1 MTEYKGIGYLRR
13 KLSEKRTRVRLRYEF
28 YEMKNRTRDF
38 GISTPPD
45 LTMWQSVL
53 GWCSTAVDSLADR
66 IVFREFEDDNF
77 DLNEIFKMNNPDV
90 LFDSAV
96 LSALISSCCF
106 VYISPDADGY
116 PRLQVIDGS
125 NATGIIDPITG
136 LLEEGYAVLKR
147 DVDSGNP
154 ILEAYFTKENTV
166 YISQGTTAEE
176 VTVHSVGHPLLVPII
191 FRPDAKR
198 PFGHSRIS
206 RSCMALVGSA
216 LRTIKRSEIAAEFYA
231 YPQKYI
237 TGLSEDAEPM
247 EKWRASMSSMLMFT
261 KDDDGDNPTIGQFSQ
276 QSMEPHLSQLKMF
289 ASLFAGETG
298 LTLDDLGFATANPS
312 SSEAIKAAHENLRYT
327 ARKAQRSFG
336 SGFLNVGYLAACL
349 RDNYEYNRS
358 QLYLTKAT
366 WEPIFEPDASA
377 LSGAG
382 DALLKLQQ
390 AFPDYI
396 TDKKLRDLTG
406 I

>member
-1 MTEYKGIGYLRR
+1 MYKGPEYLRR
-13 KLSEKRTRVRLRYEF
+13 KLNAKRTRVLTRYEY
-28 YEMKNRTRDF
+28 YEMKNRVKDF
-38 GISTPPD
+38 MISTPPD
-45 LTMWQSVL
+45 LALWQSVL
-53 GWCSTAVDSLADR
+53 GWCATAVDALADR
-66 IVFREFEDDNF
+66 IVFREFEEDNF
-77 DLNEIFKMNNPDV
+77 DLNEIFKMNNPDII
-90 LFDSAV
+90 FDSAV
-96 LSALISSCCF
+96 LSATISSCCF
-106 VYISPDADGY
+106 IYISPDETGY

-125 NATGIIDPITG
+125 NATGVIDPITG

-147 DVDSGNP
+147 DNDTGNP
-154 ILEAYFTKENTV
+154 ILEAYFTKEESR
-166 YISQGTTAEE
+166 YIRKGARMDEI
-176 VTVHSVGHPLLVPII
+176 VTHKVGYPLLVPII

-216 LRTIKRSEIAAEFYA
+216 LRTIKRSEIAAEFFA
-231 YPQKYI
+231 YPQKYV
-237 TGLSEDAEPM
+237 TGLAEDAEPM
-247 EKWRASMSSMLMFT
+247 EKWKAAMSAMLAFT
-261 KDDDGDNPTIGQFSQ
+261 DDGDGNHPVVGQFAQ
-276 QSMEPHLSQLKMF
+276 QSMEPHLAQLKMF

-336 SGFLNVGYLAACL
+336 SGFLNAGYLAACL
-349 RDNYEYNRS
+349 RDKYQYDRS
-358 QLYLTKAT
+358 QLYLTKAA
-366 WEPIFEPDASA
+366 WAPIFEPDAAA

-396 TDKKLRDLTG
+396 TDKKLYELTG

>member
-1 MTEYKGIGYLRR
+1 MYKGLEHLRR
-13 KLSEKRTRVRLRYEF
+13 KLSAKRQRVLTRYEY
-28 YEMKNRTRDF
+28 YEMKNRVKDF
-38 GISTPPD
+38 MISTPPD
-45 LTMWQSVL
+45 LALWQSVL
-53 GWCSTAVDSLADR
+53 GWCATAVDALADR
-66 IVFREFEDDNF
+66 IVFREFEEDNF
-77 DLNEIFKMNNPDV
+77 DLNEIFKMNNPDII
-90 LFDSAV
+90 FDSAV
-96 LSALISSCCF
+96 LSATISSCCF
-106 VYISPDADGY
+106 IYISPDETGY

-125 NATGIIDPITG
+125 NATGVIDPITG

-147 DVDSGNP
+147 DNDTGNP
-154 ILEAYFTKENTV
+154 LIEGYFTKEETR
-166 YISQGTTAEE
+166 YIRKGVRMDEI
-176 VTVHSVGHPLLVPII
+176 VTHKVGYPLLVPII

-216 LRTIKRSEIAAEFYA
+216 LRTIKRSEIAAEFFA
-231 YPQKYI
+231 YPQKYV
-237 TGLSEDAEPM
+237 TGLAEDAEPM
-247 EKWRASMSSMLMFT
+247 EKWKAAMSAMLAFT
-261 KDDDGDNPTIGQFSQ
+261 DDGDGNHPVVGQFAQ
-276 QSMEPHLSQLKMF
+276 QSMEPHLAQLKMF

-336 SGFLNVGYLAACL
+336 SGFLNAGYLAACL
-349 RDNYEYNRS
+349 RDSYRYDRS
-358 QLYLTKAT
+358 QLYLTKAA
-366 WEPIFEPDASA
+366 WAPIFEPDAAA

-396 TDKKLRDLTG
+396 TNKKLYELTG